1 MNYILKNNLNIESN
15 YTKTANSIL
24 IDSPLSRDARIVFIT
39 LSSLASSFNPRIEF
53 LCKQLDMNAKTL
65 NKYLK
70 ELVQKGFLK
79 IIYYKNKLGNFLG
92 KKAYILAPTKEQL
105 AQENSIIVDESSSA
119 ETPKFTKRKIDKKQA
134 EKPLKA
140 EVCAETP
147 KFTMRKIDKKQ
158 AEKPLKAEVCAETPK
173 FTTLINK
180 KNNNK
185 HEKMDLNVSENFQN
199 QADQK
204 NKHDNFSCFT
214 GSKIKNFSMFKRF
227 SDFVFSILGNLD
239 TRGLEKRDK
248 KAFERFLNYRNEKTK
263 LTYAT
268 KKALLKQ
275 VLELK
280 EQRQDIVKC
289 VDQSIRKGYN
299 EIYALMEFKPSRTA
313 QKQEEEPFE
322 YKPNPKYNGYCIW

>member
-1 MNYILKNNLNIESN
+1 MNYILKNNLNVESN

-39 LSSLASSFNPRIEF
+39 LSSLASSFNPKKEF

-79 IIYYKNKLGNFLG
+79 IIYYKNKLGKFLG
-92 KKAYILAPTKEQL
+92 KRAYILVPTKEQL
-105 AQENSIIVDESSSA
+105 EQEDFIIVDESN
-119 ETPKFTKRKIDKKQA
+119 R
-134 EKPLKA
+134 
-140 EVCAETP
+140 AETP
-147 KFTMRKIDKKQ
+147 KFTMRQIDQKQ
-158 AEKPLKAEVCAETPK
+158 AKKPLKTEVCTETPI

-185 HEKMDLNVSENFQN
+185 HEKMNESVSENN

-204 NKHDNFSCFT
+204 NNHNNFSCFK
-214 GSKIKNFSMFKRF
+214 GSSKNKINFSAFKCF

-239 TRGLEKRDK
+239 LRGLEKRDK
-248 KAFERFLNYRNEKTK
+248 QAFERFLHYRNEKVK

-275 VLELK
+275 ALALK
-280 EQRQDIVKC
+280 EQGQDIAKC
-289 VDQSIRKGYN
+289 VEQSIRKGYN
-299 EIYALMEFKPSRTA
+299 ELYAVMEFKPSFTP
-313 QKQEEEPFE
+313 QKQEEESFE
-322 YKPNPKYNGYCIW
+322 YKANPKYNGYCIW

>member
-1 MNYILKNNLNIESN
+1 MNYILKNNLNVESN

-24 IDSPLSRDARIVFIT
+24 INSPLSRDARIVFIT
-39 LSSLASSFNPRIEF
+39 LSSLASSFNPRVEF

-70 ELVQKGFLK
+70 ELIQKGFLK
-79 IIYYKNKLGNFLG
+79 IIYYKNKLGKFLG

-119 ETPKFTKRKIDKKQA
+119 ETPIFTMRKIVKKQA

-140 EVCAETP
+140 EVCTETP
-147 KFTMRKIDKKQ
+147 IFT
-158 AEKPLKAEVCAETPK
+158 A
-173 FTTLINK
+173 LINK

-204 NKHDNFSCFT
+204 NKHDNFSYST
-214 GSKIKNFSMFKRF
+214 GSKIKNFSMFKHF
-227 SDFVFSILGNLD
+227 NDFVFSILGNLD
-239 TRGLEKRDK
+239 TMGLEKHDK
-248 KAFERFLNYRNEKTK
+248 KAFERFLNYRNEKVK

-275 VLELK
+275 ALALK
-280 EQRQDIVKC
+280 EQGQDIAKC
-289 VDQSIRKGYN
+289 VEQSIRRGYN
-299 EIYALMEFKPSRTA
+299 ELYAVMEFKPSFTP

>member
-1 MNYILKNNLNIESN
+1 MNYILKNNLNVETN

-79 IIYYKNKLGNFLG
+79 IIYYKNKLGKFLG

-105 AQENSIIVDESSSA
+105 VQENSIIIDESSSA
-119 ETPKFTKRKIDKKQA
+119 ETPKFTMRKIVKKQA
-134 EKPLKA
+134 EKPVKA
-140 EVCAETP
+140 EVCTETP
-147 KFTMRKIDKKQ
+147 KFT
-158 AEKPLKAEVCAETPK
+158 A
-173 FTTLINK
+173 LINK

-214 GSKIKNFSMFKRF
+214 DSKIKNFSMFKRF

-239 TRGLEKRDK
+239 TRGLEKHDK
-248 KAFERFLNYRNEKTK
+248 KAFERFLHYRNEKTK

-275 VLELK
+275 ALELK
-280 EQRQDIVKC
+280 EQGQDIVKC

-299 EIYALMEFKPSRTA
+299 EIYALIEFKTSRTA
-313 QKQEEEPFE
+313 QKQEEESFE

>member
-1 MNYILKNNLNIESN
+1 MNYILKNNLNVESN

-39 LSSLASSFNPRIEF
+39 LSSLASSFNPRKEF

-79 IIYYKNKLGNFLG
+79 IIYYKNKLGKFLG
-92 KKAYILAPTKEQL
+92 KRAYILAPTKEQL
-105 AQENSIIVDESSSA
+105 EQEDFIIIDESN
-119 ETPKFTKRKIDKKQA
+119 R
-134 EKPLKA
+134 
-140 EVCAETP
+140 AETP
-147 KFTMRKIDKKQ
+147 KFTMRQIDQKQ
-158 AEKPLKAEVCAETPK
+158 AENPLKTEVCTEKPI

-185 HEKMDLNVSENFQN
+185 HEKMDENVSENLQN

-204 NKHDNFSCFT
+204 NKHDNFSCLR
-214 GSKIKNFSMFKRF
+214 GSIKNFSMFKRF
-227 SDFVFSILGNLD
+227 SDFIFSILGNLD
-239 TRGLEKRDK
+239 TRGLERRDK
-248 KAFERFLNYRNEKTK
+248 QAFERFLHYINEKKK

-275 VLELK
+275 ALELK
-280 EQRQDIVKC
+280 EQGQDIAKC
-289 VDQSIRKGYN
+289 VEQSIRKGYN
-299 EIYALMEFKPSRTA
+299 ELYAVMEFKPRFML

>member
-1 MNYILKNNLNIESN
+1 MNYILKNNLNVESN

-24 IDSPLSRDARIVFIT
+24 INSPLSRDARIVFIT
-39 LSSLASSFNPRIEF
+39 LSSLASSFNPKKEF

-79 IIYYKNKLGNFLG
+79 IIYYKNKLGKFLG
-92 KKAYILAPTKEQL
+92 KRAYILAPTKEQL
-105 AQENSIIVDESSSA
+105 EQEDFIIVDESNRT
-119 ETPKFTKRKIDKKQA
+119 ETPKFTMRQIVEKQA
-134 EKPLKA
+134 EKPLKS
-140 EVCAETP
+140 EVCTETP
-147 KFTMRKIDKKQ
+147 I
-158 AEKPLKAEVCAETPK
+158 

-185 HEKMDLNVSENFQN
+185 HEKMDENVSENLQN

-204 NKHDNFSCFT
+204 NKHDNFSCLR
-214 GSKIKNFSMFKRF
+214 GSIKNFSMFKRF

-239 TRGLEKRDK
+239 TRGLEMRDK
-248 KAFERFLNYRNEKTK
+248 QAFERFLNYRNEKGK

-275 VLELK
+275 ALELK
-280 EQRQDIVKC
+280 EQGQDIAKS

-299 EIYALMEFKPSRTA
+299 ELYAVFELKLDGRRKSKKRSRLNTN
-313 QKQEEEPFE
+313 QI
-322 YKPNPKYNGYCIW
+322 PNITVIASGRRKEREQAK

>member
-1 MNYILKNNLNIESN
+1 MNYILKNNLNVESN
-15 YTKTANSIL
+15 YTKTANNIL

-39 LSSLASSFNPRIEF
+39 LSSLASSFNPRKEF
-53 LCKQLDMNAKTL
+53 LCKQLDMNVKTL

-70 ELVQKGFLK
+70 ELTQKGFLK
-79 IIYYKNKLGNFLG
+79 IIYYKNKLGKFLG
-92 KKAYILAPTKEQL
+92 KRAYILAPTKEQL
-105 AQENSIIVDESSSA
+105 EQEDFIIVDESNR
-119 ETPKFTKRKIDKKQA
+119 T
-134 EKPLKA
+134 
-140 EVCAETP
+140 ETP

-158 AEKPLKAEVCAETPK
+158 AEKPLKSEVCTETPI

-204 NKHDNFSCFT
+204 NKHDNFSCFN

-248 KAFERFLNYRNEKTK
+248 QAFERFLHYRNEKAK

-275 VLELK
+275 ALELK
-280 EQRQDIVKC
+280 EQGQDIAKSVE
-289 VDQSIRKGYN
+289 QSIRKGYN
-299 EIYALMEFKPSRTA
+299 ELYALMEFKPSFTP

>member
-1 MNYILKNNLNIESN
+1 MNYILKNNLNVESN

-39 LSSLASSFNPRIEF
+39 LSSLASSFNPRVEF

-79 IIYYKNKLGNFLG
+79 IIYYKNKLGKFLG
-92 KKAYILAPTKEQL
+92 KRAYILAPTKEQL
-105 AQENSIIVDESSSA
+105 EQEDTIIVDESN
-119 ETPKFTKRKIDKKQA
+119 R
-134 EKPLKA
+134 
-140 EVCAETP
+140 AETP
-147 KFTMRKIDKKQ
+147 KFTMRQIKEKQ
-158 AEKPLKAEVCAETPK
+158 AKKPHKTEVCTETPI

-185 HEKMDLNVSENFQN
+185 HEKMDLNASKNLQN

-204 NKHDNFSCFT
+204 NKHDNFSCFNS
-214 GSKIKNFSMFKRF
+214 SKIKNFSMFKRF

-239 TRGLEKRDK
+239 TRGLEKCDK
-248 KAFERFLNYRNEKTK
+248 EAFERFLHYRNEKTR

-275 VLELK
+275 ALELK
-280 EQRQDIVKC
+280 EQGQDIVKC

-299 EIYALMEFKPSRTA
+299 ELYAMMEFKPSFIP
-313 QKQEEEPFE
+313 QKQEEDEFE

>member
-1 MNYILKNNLNIESN
+1 MNIESN

-39 LSSLASSFNPRIEF
+39 LSSLASSFNPRKEF

-79 IIYYKNKLGNFLG
+79 IIYYKNKLGKFLG
-92 KKAYILAPTKEQL
+92 KRAYILAPTKEQL
-105 AQENSIIVDESSSA
+105 EQEDFIIVDESNR
-119 ETPKFTKRKIDKKQA
+119 T
-134 EKPLKA
+134 
-140 EVCAETP
+140 ETP
-147 KFTMRKIDKKQ
+147 KFTMRQIVEKQ
-158 AEKPLKAEVCAETPK
+158 AKKPLKTEVFTETPI

-185 HEKMDLNVSENFQN
+185 HEKMDENVSENFQN

-204 NKHDNFSCFT
+204 NKHDNASYLR
-214 GSKIKNFSMFKRF
+214 GPIKNFSMFKHF
-227 SDFVFSILGNLD
+227 SDFIFSILGNLD
-239 TRGLEKRDK
+239 TRGLERRDK
-248 KAFERFLNYRNEKTK
+248 QAFERFLNYRNEKEK

-275 VLELK
+275 ALELK
-280 EQRQDIVKC
+280 EQGQDIVKS

-299 EIYALMEFKPSRTA
+299 ELYAVFEFKAKWTP
-313 QKQEEEPFE
+313 QKQEEEPIE

>member
-1 MNYILKNNLNIESN
+1 MNYILKNNLNVESN

-39 LSSLASSFNPRIEF
+39 LSSLASSFNPRKEF

-79 IIYYKNKLGNFLG
+79 IIYYKNKLGKFLG
-92 KKAYILAPTKEQL
+92 KRAYILAPTKEQL
-105 AQENSIIVDESSSA
+105 EQEDFIIVDESNRT
-119 ETPKFTKRKIDKKQA
+119 ETPKFTMWKIDKKQA
-134 EKPLKA
+134 EKPLKS
-140 EVCAETP
+140 EVCTETP
-147 KFTMRKIDKKQ
+147 I
-158 AEKPLKAEVCAETPK
+158 

-185 HEKMDLNVSENFQN
+185 HEKMDENVSENSQN

-204 NKHDNFSCFT
+204 NKHDNSSCFN

-239 TRGLEKRDK
+239 TRGLEMRDK
-248 KAFERFLNYRNEKTK
+248 QAFERFLNYRNEKTK

-275 VLELK
+275 AFELK
-280 EQRQDIVKC
+280 EQGQDIVKC

-299 EIYALMEFKPSRTA
+299 EIYALMEFKSSRTV

>member
-39 LSSLASSFNPRIEF
+39 LSSLPSSFNPRIEF
-53 LCKQLDMNAKTL
+53 LCKQLDMNVKTIS
-65 NKYLK
+65 KYLK

-79 IIYYKNKLGNFLG
+79 IVYYKNKLGKFLG
-92 KKAYILAPTKEQL
+92 KRAYILTPTKEQL
-105 AQENSIIVDESSSA
+105 EQEDTIIVDESNRA
-119 ETPKFTKRKIDKKQA
+119 ETPKFTSRKKAQKQA
-134 EKPLKA
+134 EKPVKS
-140 EVCAETP
+140 EVCT
-147 KFTMRKIDKKQ
+147 
-158 AEKPLKAEVCAETPK
+158 ETPK

-180 KNNNK
+180 KSNNK
-185 HEKMDLNVSENFQN
+185 HEKMDLNVSENLQN

-204 NKHDNFSCFT
+204 NNHDNFSCFN

-275 VLELK
+275 ALELK
-280 EQRQDIVKC
+280 EQGQDIVKS
-289 VDQSIRKGYN
+289 VEQSIRKGYN
-299 EIYALMEFKPSRTA
+299 ELYAVFEFKPSYPP
-313 QKQEEEPFE
+313 QKQEEEAFE

>member
-1 MNYILKNNLNIESN
+1 MNYILKNNLNLESN

-39 LSSLASSFNPRIEF
+39 LSSLASSFNPRKEF

-79 IIYYKNKLGNFLG
+79 IIYYKNKLGKFLG
-92 KKAYILAPTKEQL
+92 KRAYILAPTDEQL
-105 AQENSIIVDESSSA
+105 EQEDFIIVDESNRT
-119 ETPKFTKRKIDKKQA
+119 ETPKFTMRKIVKKQA

-140 EVCAETP
+140 EVCTETP
-147 KFTMRKIDKKQ
+147 I
-158 AEKPLKAEVCAETPK
+158 
-173 FTTLINK
+173 FTTLKNK

-185 HEKMDLNVSENFQN
+185 HEKMNLNVSENFQN

-204 NKHDNFSCFT
+204 NKHGNFSCFN

-239 TRGLEKRDK
+239 TTGLEKRDK
-248 KAFERFLNYRNEKTK
+248 KAFERFLHYRNEKTK

-275 VLELK
+275 ALELK
-280 EQRQDIVKC
+280 EQGQDIGEC

-299 EIYALMEFKPSRTA
+299 EIYALIEFKTSRTA

>member
-1 MNYILKNNLNIESN
+1 MNYILKNNLNVDSN

-24 IDSPLSRDARIVFIT
+24 INSPLSRDARIVFIT
-39 LSSLASSFNPRIEF
+39 LSSLASSFNPKREF

-79 IIYYKNKLGNFLG
+79 IIYYKNKLGKFLG
-92 KKAYILAPTKEQL
+92 KRAYILAPTKEQL
-105 AQENSIIVDESSSA
+105 EQEDFIIVDESNRT
-119 ETPKFTKRKIDKKQA
+119 ETPKFTKRQIVEKQA
-134 EKPLKA
+134 EKPLKS
-140 EVCAETP
+140 EVCTETP
-147 KFTMRKIDKKQ
+147 I
-158 AEKPLKAEVCAETPK
+158 

-185 HEKMDLNVSENFQN
+185 HEKMDENVSENLQN

-204 NKHDNFSCFT
+204 NKHDNFSCLR
-214 GSKIKNFSMFKRF
+214 GSIKNFSMFKRF

-239 TRGLEKRDK
+239 TRGLEMRDK
-248 KAFERFLNYRNEKTK
+248 QAFERFLNYRNEKGK

-275 VLELK
+275 ALELK
-280 EQRQDIVKC
+280 EQGQDIEKSVE
-289 VDQSIRKGYN
+289 QSIRKGYS
-299 EIYALMEFKPSRTA
+299 ELYAVFEFKARWTP
-313 QKQEEEPFE
+313 QKQEGEPFE

>member
-1 MNYILKNNLNIESN
+1 MNYILKNNLNVESN

-24 IDSPLSRDARIVFIT
+24 INSPLSRDARIVFIT
-39 LSSLASSFNPRIEF
+39 LSSLASSFNPRVEF

-79 IIYYKNKLGNFLG
+79 IIYYKNKLGKFLG
-92 KKAYILAPTKEQL
+92 KRCYILAPTKEQL
-105 AQENSIIVDESSSA
+105 EQEDFIIIDESNRA
-119 ETPKFTKRKIDKKQA
+119 ETPKITMRQIVEKQA

-140 EVCAETP
+140 EVCTETP
-147 KFTMRKIDKKQ
+147 I
-158 AEKPLKAEVCAETPK
+158 

-185 HEKMDLNVSENFQN
+185 HEKMDENVSENLQN

-204 NKHDNFSCFT
+204 NKHDNFSCLR
-214 GSKIKNFSMFKRF
+214 GSIKNFSMFKRF
-227 SDFVFSILGNLD
+227 NDFIFSILGNLD

-248 KAFERFLNYRNEKTK
+248 KAFERFLHYRNEKTR

-275 VLELK
+275 ALELK
-280 EQRQDIVKC
+280 EQGQDVVKC

-299 EIYALMEFKPSRTA
+299 EIYALMEFKSSRTA

>member
-1 MNYILKNNLNIESN
+1 MNYILKNNLNVETN

-39 LSSLASSFNPRIEF
+39 LSSLASSFNPRKEF

-79 IIYYKNKLGNFLG
+79 IVYYKNKLGKFLG

-105 AQENSIIVDESSSA
+105 EQEDYIIVDESSSA
-119 ETPKFTKRKIDKKQA
+119 ETPKFTMRKIAEKQA
-134 EKPLKA
+134 EKPLKS
-140 EVCAETP
+140 EVCT
-147 KFTMRKIDKKQ
+147 
-158 AEKPLKAEVCAETPK
+158 EKPI
-173 FTTLINK
+173 FTSLINK

-185 HEKMDLNVSENFQN
+185 HEKMSLNVSENFQN

-204 NKHDNFSCFT
+204 NKHDNFSCFK
-214 GSKIKNFSMFKRF
+214 SSNKIKNLSMFKRF

-239 TRGLEKRDK
+239 TRGLEERDK
-248 KAFERFLNYRNEKTK
+248 QAFERFLNYRNEKTR

-268 KKALLKQ
+268 KKALLQ
-275 VLELK
+275 QALELK
-280 EQRQDIVKC
+280 EQGQDIVKC

-299 EIYALMEFKPSRTA
+299 EIYALMEFKTTA

>member
-1 MNYILKNNLNIESN
+1 MNYILKNNLNVESN

-39 LSSLASSFNPRIEF
+39 LSSLASSFNPSVKF

-65 NKYLK
+65 SKYLK

-79 IIYYKNKLGNFLG
+79 IIYYKNKLGKFLG
-92 KKAYILAPTKEQL
+92 KRAYILAPTKEQL
-105 AQENSIIVDESSSA
+105 EQDDSIIIDESHH
-119 ETPKFTKRKIDKKQA
+119 
-134 EKPLKA
+134 
-140 EVCAETP
+140 AETP

-158 AEKPLKAEVCAETPK
+158 AEKPLKAEVCTETPK
-173 FTTLINK
+173 FTALINK

-185 HEKMDLNVSENFQN
+185 HEKMDLNVSKNFQN

-204 NKHDNFSCFT
+204 NKHDNFSCFSS
-214 GSKIKNFSMFKRF
+214 SKVKNFSMFKRF

-248 KAFERFLNYRNEKTK
+248 KAFERFLHYRNEKTR

-275 VLELK
+275 ALELK
-280 EQRQDIVKC
+280 EQGQDIAKC

-299 EIYALMEFKPSRTA
+299 EIYALMEFKTSGTA

>member
-39 LSSLASSFNPRIEF
+39 LSSLASSFNPRKEF
-53 LCKQLDMNAKTL
+53 LCKQLDMNSKTL

-79 IIYYKNKLGNFLG
+79 IIYYKNKLGKFLG
-92 KKAYILAPTKEQL
+92 KRAYILAPTKEQL
-105 AQENSIIVDESSSA
+105 EQEDFIIVDESNRT
-119 ETPKFTKRKIDKKQA
+119 ETPKFTMRQIVEKQA
-134 EKPLKA
+134 EKPLKS
-140 EVCAETP
+140 EVCTETP
-147 KFTMRKIDKKQ
+147 I
-158 AEKPLKAEVCAETPK
+158 

-185 HEKMDLNVSENFQN
+185 HEKMDLNVSENLQN

-204 NKHDNFSCFT
+204 NKHDNFSCLR
-214 GSKIKNFSMFKRF
+214 GSKIKNLSMFKRF

-239 TRGLEKRDK
+239 TTGLEKRDK
-248 KAFERFLNYRNEKTK
+248 QAFERFLHYRNEKTK

-275 VLELK
+275 ALELK
-280 EQRQDIVKC
+280 EQGQDIVKC

-299 EIYALMEFKPSRTA
+299 EIYALMEFKTSRTA
-313 QKQEEEPFE
+313 QKQEEELFE

>member
-1 MNYILKNNLNIESN
+1 MNYILKNNLNVESN
-15 YTKTANSIL
+15 YTKTANSII

-39 LSSLASSFNPRIEF
+39 LSSLASSFNPRKEF
-53 LCKQLDMNAKTL
+53 LCKQLDMNVKTL

-79 IIYYKNKLGNFLG
+79 IIYYKNKLGKFLG
-92 KKAYILAPTKEQL
+92 KRAYILAPTKEQL
-105 AQENSIIVDESSSA
+105 EQEDFIIIDESNRT
-119 ETPKFTKRKIDKKQA
+119 ETPKFTMREIVKKQA

-140 EVCAETP
+140 EVCT
-147 KFTMRKIDKKQ
+147 
-158 AEKPLKAEVCAETPK
+158 ETPK

-204 NKHDNFSCFT
+204 NKHNNFSCFN

-239 TRGLEKRDK
+239 TTGLEKHDK
-248 KAFERFLNYRNEKTK
+248 KAFERFLHYRNEKTK
-263 LTYAT
+263 LTYFT

-280 EQRQDIVKC
+280 EQGQDIVKC
-289 VDQSIRKGYN
+289 VDQSIRRGYC
-299 EIYALMEFKPSRTA
+299 EIYALMEFKSSASA

>member
-1 MNYILKNNLNIESN
+1 MNYILKNNLNVESN

-39 LSSLASSFNPRIEF
+39 LSSLASSFNPRKEF

-79 IIYYKNKLGNFLG
+79 IIYYKNKLGKFLG
-92 KKAYILAPTKEQL
+92 KRAYILAPTKEQL
-105 AQENSIIVDESSSA
+105 EQEDFIIVDESNRT
-119 ETPKFTKRKIDKKQA
+119 ETPKFTMRQIVEKQA
-134 EKPLKA
+134 EKPLKS
-140 EVCAETP
+140 EVCT
-147 KFTMRKIDKKQ
+147 
-158 AEKPLKAEVCAETPK
+158 EKPI

-180 KNNNK
+180 KDNNK
-185 HEKMDLNVSENFQN
+185 HEKMDENVSENLQN
-199 QADQK
+199 
-204 NKHDNFSCFT
+204 HFSCLR
-214 GSKIKNFSMFKRF
+214 GSIKNFSMFKRF

-239 TRGLEKRDK
+239 TRGLEMRDK
-248 KAFERFLNYRNEKTK
+248 QAFERFLNYRNEKGK

-275 VLELK
+275 ALELK
-280 EQRQDIVKC
+280 EQGQDIAKSVE
-289 VDQSIRKGYN
+289 QSIRKGYN
-299 EIYALMEFKPSRTA
+299 ELYAVFEFKARWTP

>member
-1 MNYILKNNLNIESN
+1 MNYILKNNLNVESN

-39 LSSLASSFNPRIEF
+39 LSSLASSFNPRKEF

-79 IIYYKNKLGNFLG
+79 IIYYKNKLGKFLG
-92 KKAYILAPTKEQL
+92 KRAYILAPTKEQL
-105 AQENSIIVDESSSA
+105 EQEDFIIVDESN
-119 ETPKFTKRKIDKKQA
+119 R
-134 EKPLKA
+134 
-140 EVCAETP
+140 AETP
-147 KFTMRKIDKKQ
+147 KFTMRQIAEKQ
-158 AEKPLKAEVCAETPK
+158 AEKPLKSEVCTETPI

-185 HEKMDLNVSENFQN
+185 HEKMDENVNENLQN

-204 NKHDNFSCFT
+204 NKHDNFSCFR
-214 GSKIKNFSMFKRF
+214 SSIKNFSMFKHF
-227 SDFVFSILGNLD
+227 NDFIFSILGNLD

-248 KAFERFLNYRNEKTK
+248 QAFERFLNYRNEKKK

-275 VLELK
+275 ALELK
-280 EQRQDIVKC
+280 EQGQDIAKC

-299 EIYALMEFKPSRTA
+299 ELYAVMEFKPSFTP
-313 QKQEEEPFE
+313 QKQEEESFE

>member
-1 MNYILKNNLNIESN
+1 MNYILKNNLNVETN

-79 IIYYKNKLGNFLG
+79 IIYYKNKLGKFLG

-105 AQENSIIVDESSSA
+105 AQENSIIIDESSSA
-119 ETPKFTKRKIDKKQA
+119 ETPKFTMRKIVKKQA

-140 EVCAETP
+140 EVCTEIP
-147 KFTMRKIDKKQ
+147 I
-158 AEKPLKAEVCAETPK
+158 

-185 HEKMDLNVSENFQN
+185 HEKMNLNVSENFQN

-204 NKHDNFSCFT
+204 NKHDNFSCFN
-214 GSKIKNFSMFKRF
+214 GSNSKIKNFSMFKRF

-239 TRGLEKRDK
+239 TRGLEKHDK
-248 KAFERFLNYRNEKTK
+248 KAFERFLHYRNEKTK

-275 VLELK
+275 ALELK
-280 EQRQDIVKC
+280 EQGQDIVKC

-299 EIYALMEFKPSRTA
+299 EIYALMEFTSSRTA

>member
-39 LSSLASSFNPRIEF
+39 LSSLASSFNPRKEF

-79 IIYYKNKLGNFLG
+79 IIYYKNKLGKFLG

-105 AQENSIIVDESSSA
+105 EQENFIIIDESNRT
-119 ETPKFTKRKIDKKQA
+119 ETPKFTMRQIVEKQA
-134 EKPLKA
+134 EKPLKT
-140 EVCAETP
+140 EVCTETP
-147 KFTMRKIDKKQ
+147 I
-158 AEKPLKAEVCAETPK
+158 

-185 HEKMDLNVSENFQN
+185 HEKMDLNVNENLQN

-204 NKHDNFSCFT
+204 NKHNNFSCFN
-214 GSKIKNFSMFKRF
+214 GSKIKNFSLFKRF

-239 TRGLEKRDK
+239 TRGLEKHDK
-248 KAFERFLNYRNEKTK
+248 QAFERFLNYRNEKGK

-275 VLELK
+275 ALELK
-280 EQRQDIVKC
+280 EQGQDIAKSVE
-289 VDQSIRKGYN
+289 QSIRKGYN
-299 EIYALMEFKPSRTA
+299 ELYAVMEFKPSWTP

>member
-39 LSSLASSFNPRIEF
+39 LSSLASSFNPRKEF

-70 ELVQKGFLK
+70 ELVEKGFLK
-79 IIYYKNKLGNFLG
+79 IIYYKNKLGKFLG
-92 KKAYILAPTKEQL
+92 KRAYILAPSKEQL
-105 AQENSIIVDESSSA
+105 EQDDFIMIDESNHA
-119 ETPKFTKRKIDKKQA
+119 ETPIFTMRQKAKKQA
-134 EKPLKA
+134 EKPLKT
-140 EVCAETP
+140 EVFTETP
-147 KFTMRKIDKKQ
+147 I
-158 AEKPLKAEVCAETPK
+158 

-185 HEKMDLNVSENFQN
+185 HEKMDENVSENFQD
-199 QADQK
+199 QADQN
-204 NKHDNFSCFT
+204 NKHNNSCFK
-214 GSKIKNFSMFKRF
+214 GYKMNISAFKRF
-227 SDFVFSILGNLD
+227 SDFIFSILGNLD

-248 KAFERFLNYRNEKTK
+248 KAFERFLNYRNEKKK

-275 VLELK
+275 ALELK
-280 EQRQDIVKC
+280 EQGQDIAKC
-289 VDQSIRKGYN
+289 VDQSIRRGYN
-299 EIYALMEFKPSRTA
+299 ELYATMEFKPSLTP
-313 QKQEEEPFE
+313 QKQEEEAFE

>member
-1 MNYILKNNLNIESN
+1 MNYILKNNLNMESN

-24 IDSPLSRDARIVFIT
+24 INSPLSRDARIVFIT
-39 LSSLASSFNPRIEF
+39 LSSLASSFNPRKEF
-53 LCKQLDMNAKTL
+53 LCKQLDMSAKTL

-79 IIYYKNKLGNFLG
+79 IIYYKNKLGKFLG
-92 KKAYILAPTKEQL
+92 KMAYILAPTKEQL
-105 AQENSIIVDESSSA
+105 EQENFIIIDESNRT
-119 ETPKFTKRKIDKKQA
+119 ETPKFTMREIVKKQA

-140 EVCAETP
+140 EVCTETP
-147 KFTMRKIDKKQ
+147 KFTS
-158 AEKPLKAEVCAETPK
+158 
-173 FTTLINK
+173 LINK

-204 NKHDNFSCFT
+204 NKHNNFSCFN

-239 TRGLEKRDK
+239 TTGLEKHDK
-248 KAFERFLNYRNEKTK
+248 KAFERFLHYRNEKTK
-263 LTYAT
+263 LTYFT

-280 EQRQDIVKC
+280 EQGQDIVKC
-289 VDQSIRKGYN
+289 VDQSIRRGYY
-299 EIYALMEFKPSRTA
+299 EIYALMEFKTSRTA

>member
-39 LSSLASSFNPRIEF
+39 LSSLASSFNPRKEF

-70 ELVQKGFLK
+70 ELVLKGFLK
-79 IIYYKNKLGNFLG
+79 IIYYKNKLGKFLG

-105 AQENSIIVDESSSA
+105 EQEDFIIVDESNRT
-119 ETPKFTKRKIDKKQA
+119 ETPKFTMRQIDKKQA
-134 EKPLKA
+134 EKPLKS
-140 EVCAETP
+140 EVCTETP
-147 KFTMRKIDKKQ
+147 I
-158 AEKPLKAEVCAETPK
+158 

-185 HEKMDLNVSENFQN
+185 HEKMDLNVSENLQN

-204 NKHDNFSCFT
+204 NKHNNFSCFN

-248 KAFERFLNYRNEKTK
+248 QAFERFLHYRNEKTK

-268 KKALLKQ
+268 KKALLNQ
-275 VLELK
+275 ALELK
-280 EQRQDIVKC
+280 EQGQDIAKC

-299 EIYALMEFKPSRTA
+299 ELYAVMELKPNFFTP

>member
-39 LSSLASSFNPRIEF
+39 LSSLASSFNPKKEF

-79 IIYYKNKLGNFLG
+79 IIYYKNKLGKFLG
-92 KKAYILAPTKEQL
+92 KRAYILAPTKEQL
-105 AQENSIIVDESSSA
+105 EQEDFIIVDESNRT
-119 ETPKFTKRKIDKKQA
+119 ETPKFTMRQIAEKQA
-134 EKPLKA
+134 EKPLKS
-140 EVCAETP
+140 EVCTETP
-147 KFTMRKIDKKQ
+147 I
-158 AEKPLKAEVCAETPK
+158 

-185 HEKMDLNVSENFQN
+185 HEKMDENVSENLQN

-204 NKHDNFSCFT
+204 NKHDDFSCLR
-214 GSKIKNFSMFKRF
+214 GSIKNFSMFKRF

-239 TRGLEKRDK
+239 TRGLETRDK
-248 KAFERFLNYRNEKTK
+248 QAFERFLNYRNEKGK

-275 VLELK
+275 ALELK
-280 EQRQDIVKC
+280 EQGQDIVKC

-299 EIYALMEFKPSRTA
+299 EIYALIEFKTSRTA
-313 QKQEEEPFE
+313 QKQEEESFE

>member
-1 MNYILKNNLNIESN
+1 MNYILKNNLNVESN

-24 IDSPLSRDARIVFIT
+24 IDSPLSRNARIVFIT
-39 LSSLASSFNPRIEF
+39 LSSLASSFNPRKEF

-79 IIYYKNKLGNFLG
+79 IIYYKNKLGKFLG
-92 KKAYILAPTKEQL
+92 KRAYILAPTKEQL
-105 AQENSIIVDESSSA
+105 EQDDSIIVDESSSA
-119 ETPKFTKRKIDKKQA
+119 ETPKFTMREKAQKQA
-134 EKPLKA
+134 EKPLKT
-140 EVCAETP
+140 EVFTETP
-147 KFTMRKIDKKQ
+147 I
-158 AEKPLKAEVCAETPK
+158 

-185 HEKMDLNVSENFQN
+185 HEKMDENVSENFQD

-204 NKHDNFSCFT
+204 NKHDNFSCFNSSN
-214 GSKIKNFSMFKRF
+214 SKIKNFSMFKRF
-227 SDFVFSILGNLD
+227 SDFVFSALGNLD

-248 KAFERFLNYRNEKTK
+248 KAFERFLNHRNEKTK

-268 KKALLKQ
+268 KKALLEQ
-275 VLELK
+275 ALELK
-280 EQRQDIVKC
+280 EQGQDIVKC
-289 VDQSIRKGYN
+289 VDQSIRRGYN
-299 EIYALMEFKPSRTA
+299 EIYAVLEFKPSSTP
-313 QKQEEEPFE
+313 QKQEEEAFE

>member
-1 MNYILKNNLNIESN
+1 MNYILKNNLNVESN

-39 LSSLASSFNPRIEF
+39 LSSLASSFNPRKEF

-79 IIYYKNKLGNFLG
+79 IIYYKNKLGKFLG
-92 KKAYILAPTKEQL
+92 KRAYILAPTKEQL
-105 AQENSIIVDESSSA
+105 EQEDFIIIDESN
-119 ETPKFTKRKIDKKQA
+119 R
-134 EKPLKA
+134 
-140 EVCAETP
+140 AETP
-147 KFTMRKIDKKQ
+147 KFTMRQIDQKEAENPLKTEVCT
-158 AEKPLKAEVCAETPK
+158 EKPI

-185 HEKMDLNVSENFQN
+185 HEKMDENVSENLQN

-204 NKHDNFSCFT
+204 NKHDNFSCLR
-214 GSKIKNFSMFKRF
+214 GSIKNFSMFKRF
-227 SDFVFSILGNLD
+227 SDFIFSILGNLD
-239 TRGLEKRDK
+239 TRGLERRDK
-248 KAFERFLNYRNEKTK
+248 QAFERFLHYINEKKK

-275 VLELK
+275 ALELK
-280 EQRQDIVKC
+280 EQGQDIVKS
-289 VDQSIRKGYN
+289 VEQSMRKGYN
-299 EIYALMEFKPSRTA
+299 ELYAVFEFKPRWMP

>member
-1 MNYILKNNLNIESN
+1 MNYILKNNLNVESN

-39 LSSLASSFNPRIEF
+39 LSSLASSFNPRMEF
-53 LCKQLDMNAKTL
+53 LCKQLDMNTKTL

-79 IIYYKNKLGNFLG
+79 IIYYKDKLGKFLG
-92 KKAYILAPTKEQL
+92 KRAYILAPTKEQL
-105 AQENSIIVDESSSA
+105 EQEDFIIVDESNRA
-119 ETPKFTKRKIDKKQA
+119 ETPNFTMRQIAKKQA
-134 EKPLKA
+134 EKPLKT
-140 EVCAETP
+140 EVCTETP
-147 KFTMRKIDKKQ
+147 I
-158 AEKPLKAEVCAETPK
+158 

-185 HEKMDLNVSENFQN
+185 HEKMNESVSEND

-204 NKHDNFSCFT
+204 NKHDNFSCFN

-239 TRGLEKRDK
+239 TRGLEKCDK
-248 KAFERFLNYRNEKTK
+248 KAFERFLHYRNEKTK

-275 VLELK
+275 ALELK
-280 EQRQDIVKC
+280 EQGQDIVKC

-299 EIYALMEFKPSRTA
+299 EIYAVLEFKPSFLP
-313 QKQEEEPFE
+313 QKQEEETFE